1 MFATARSPGIYK
13 QDYLDKLVE
22 EFSNNNNITS
32 ILAPLRPLWCQSK
45 DHSFDVVYYY

>member
-13 QDYLDKLVE
+13 QDYLDKFIE
-22 EFSNNNNITS
+22 EFSNNNITS
-32 ILAPLRPLWCQSK
+32 IVAPLRPLWCQSK